1 MQVRPI
7 FVTAT
12 GTGVGKTHATLAL
25 LKAFARHGIWVGA
38 CKPVET
44 GVVSMPEDAGK
55 LLRETRRLNPRFEG
69 IAPEDLCAYTFP
81 LPAAP
86 FCADRDQSIV
96 PEVIHRKVDELAA
109 RCTLLIVEGAGGLMV
124 PLTRDYLMIDL
135 IRDLQAH
142 VLLVTPSRLGC
153 INDTLLSLETLRQRK
168 IPHDWCVNLYE
179 DADTFPTVTRPYYDA
194 VYPDWWSLQEGLD
207 CFVDRYLAGE

>member
-12 GTGVGKTHATLAL
+12 GTGVGKTHTTLAL
-25 LKAFARHGIWVGA
+25 LKAFARRGIRVGA

-55 LLRETRRLNPRFEG
+55 LLRETQRLNPRFEG
-69 IAPEDLCAYTFP
+69 IAPQDLCAYTFP

-142 VLLVTPSRLGC
+142 TLLVTPSRLGC
-153 INDTLLSLETLRQRK
+153 INDTLLSLEALRRRRL
-168 IPHDWCVNLYE
+168 PHDWCVNLHE